1 MELQPN
7 EPKTLELR
15 SDQPLIGKNTYGDYY
30 LYLVKNGTNE
40 EMSFFAPTEKVHDQ
54 LKVLKKGDQFEITKT
69 AVKEGKSLKVDYQVV
84 VIDNKKEDKPNNGN
98 DDFYYQAME
107 KSFSDAIRIQN
118 KFNGMANVNQL
129 AVTIYISRLKQN
141 PSFYGG

>member
-1 MELQPN
+1 M
-7 EPKTLELR
+7 
-15 SDQPLIGKNTYGDYY
+15 
-30 LYLVKNGTNE
+30 
-40 EMSFFAPTEKVHDQ
+40 
-54 LKVLKKGDQFEITKT
+54 LKKGDQFEITKT

-84 VIDNKKEDKPNNGN
+84 VIDNKKEDKPINNNN

>member
-1 MELQPN
+1 M
-7 EPKTLELR
+7 R

-30 LYLVKNGTNE
+30 LYLVKNGTYE
-40 EMSFFAPTEKVHDQ
+40 ELSFFAPTEKVHDQ
-54 LKVLKKGDQFEITKT
+54 LKALKKGDRFEITKT
-69 AVKEGKSLKVDYQVV
+69 AVQNGKTLKIDYQIVML
-84 VIDNKKEDKPNNGN
+84 DSKKEEKPNNN
-98 DDFYYQAME
+98 DDFYYEAME